1 MKLVVAIIKPF
12 KLDEVRQALTAI
24 GVHGMTVTEV
34 KGYGRQKGHTEIY
47 RGAEYVVNFL
57 PKLRIEIAVASDI
70 AEKAVGVITA
80 NARTGQIGDGKI
92 FVTPIDHALQN
103 PHRRDRQRRA
113 LRFQYFNARRQRCR
127 RASRDSQETTT
138 RRGNSMGAPSY
149 RAASNAALT
158 LLAANFLL
166 TTPASAE
173 TSAINPAD
181 TAWMIVATALVLMM
195 TIPGLALFYSGMV
208 RKKNVLATMAQ
219 SLAAV
224 AMISILWVAFGYSLA
239 FVGDGPWIGSLDRWF
254 LVGMTM
260 DSVNPAA
267 KTIPEAL
274 FMLYQMTFAIIT
286 VALVA
291 GAVADRMRFSAYL
304 LFSAGWFM
312 FAYVPLAHW
321 VWGGGFL
328 ATMGVLD
335 FAGGL
340 VVHLSAGV
348 GGLVAAKVMGRRHG
362 YGSENLA
369 PFDLSLAVMGTG
381 LLWVGWF
388 GFNGG
393 SALAANSRAVMA
405 ITATHLAACAGALTW
420 AAIEWA
426 TRRKPSVLGMISGA
440 IAGLGTITPASGFVA
455 PWHGVIIGV
464 VAGTLCFWACTWL
477 KQRLQYDDS
486 LDVFGVHGIGGMTG
500 TLLAGVFAVS
510 AIGGTSGLL
519 EGNPQQVLIQLYGV
533 AATLVWSGGVTF
545 VLLKLVSVF
554 VPLRV
559 SLQQELEGLD
569 ISQHGEALQ

>member
-1 MKLVVAIIKPF
+1 
-12 KLDEVRQALTAI
+12 
-24 GVHGMTVTEV
+24 
-34 KGYGRQKGHTEIY
+34 
-47 RGAEYVVNFL
+47 
-57 PKLRIEIAVASDI
+57 
-70 AEKAVGVITA
+70 
-80 NARTGQIGDGKI
+80 
-92 FVTPIDHALQN
+92 
-103 PHRRDRQRRA
+103 
-113 LRFQYFNARRQRCR
+113 
-127 RASRDSQETTT
+127 
-138 RRGNSMGAPSY
+138 MGARSC
-149 RAASNAALT
+149 RAATIAALISVAT
-158 LLAANFLL
+158 AA
-166 TTPASAE
+166 PAFAE
-173 TSAINPAD
+173 TSTTINAAD

-224 AMISILWVAFGYSLA
+224 ATISILWVTFGYSLA
-239 FVGDGPWIGSLDRWF
+239 FVGDGPWLGTLDRWF
-254 LVGMTM
+254 LAGMTM
-260 DSVNPAA
+260 DGVNPLA

-291 GAVADRMRFSAYL
+291 GSVADRMRFSAYL
-304 LFSAGWFM
+304 LFSIGWFI
-312 FAYVPLAHW
+312 FVYVPLAHW

-328 ATMGVLD
+328 GAMGVLD

-340 VVHLSAGV
+340 VVHLSAGI

-420 AAIEWA
+420 GAIEWA

-440 IAGLGTITPASGFVA
+440 VAGLGTITPASGFVA
-455 PWHGVIIGV
+455 PWHGVIIGI
-464 VAGTLCFWACTWL
+464 VAGLMCFWACTWL
-477 KQRLQYDDS
+477 KQRFNYDDS
-486 LDVFGVHGIGGMTG
+486 LDVFGVHGVGGMTG

-510 AIGGTSGLL
+510 AIGGTAGLV
-519 EGNPQQVLIQLYGV
+519 EDNPRQVLIQLYGIAV
-533 AATLVWSGGVTF
+533 TLVWSGGITY
-545 VLLKLVSVF
+545 VLLKLVSAF

-569 ISQHGEALQ
+569 ITQHGEALQ

>member
-1 MKLVVAIIKPF
+1 
-12 KLDEVRQALTAI
+12 
-24 GVHGMTVTEV
+24 
-34 KGYGRQKGHTEIY
+34 
-47 RGAEYVVNFL
+47 
-57 PKLRIEIAVASDI
+57 
-70 AEKAVGVITA
+70 
-80 NARTGQIGDGKI
+80 
-92 FVTPIDHALQN
+92 
-103 PHRRDRQRRA
+103 
-113 LRFQYFNARRQRCR
+113 
-127 RASRDSQETTT
+127 
-138 RRGNSMGAPSY
+138 MGAHWC
-149 RAASNAALT
+149 RAAK
-158 LLAANFLL
+158 LAAPIGLATIFLSA
-166 TTPASAE
+166 TPAFAE
-173 TSAINPAD
+173 TSQISPAD

-224 AMISILWVAFGYSLA
+224 TIISILWVAFGYSLV
-239 FVGDGPWIGSLDRWF
+239 FVGDGPWLGTLDRWF

-260 DSVNPAA
+260 NDVSPAA

-291 GAVADRMRFSAYL
+291 GSVADRMRFSAYL
-304 LFSAGWFM
+304 VFSIGWFM
-312 FAYVPLAHW
+312 FVYVPLAHW

-328 ATMGVLD
+328 GAAGVLD

-348 GGLVAAKVMGRRHG
+348 GGLVAARVMGRRHG
-362 YGSENLA
+362 YGTENLS

-393 SALAANSRAVMA
+393 SALGANSRAVMA

-420 AAIEWA
+420 GAIEWS

-440 IAGLGTITPASGFVA
+440 VAGLGTITPASGFVA
-455 PWHGVIIGV
+455 PGHGIVIGII
-464 VAGTLCFWACTWL
+464 AGGFCFWACTSL
-477 KQRLQYDDS
+477 KHRFEYDDS
-486 LDVFGVHGIGGMTG
+486 LDVFGVHGVGGITG
-500 TLLAGVFAVS
+500 TLLAGVFATA
-510 AIGGTSGLL
+510 AIGGTAGLI
-519 EGNPQQVLIQLYGV
+519 EGHPQQLLIHLYGV
-533 AATLVWSGGVTF
+533 AGPLVWAAAATY
-545 VLLKLVSVF
+545 VLLKLVSAF

-559 SLQQELEGLD
+559 SKAHEMEGLD